1 MACAANLGNPMA
13 FLNTV
18 VLVETIIAT
27 CTTLYALIRYLIFLF
42 QEPKQAAK

>member
-42 QEPKQAAK
+42 QEPKQTAK